1 MSVSNIE
8 QEKTL
13 LEELKDACKDVW
25 HEYTHPE
32 FIDQLQDGTL
42 DIEKF
47 RYYLK
52 QDYLYLLHYVRCFAL
67 MAFKGETLEEIQFA
81 LEGTLWITEGELE
94 LHNQYR
100 EWGIEKHELESSEES
115 IECIAYTRYMKDI
128 GVSGDYLDLMIAIA
142 SCYIGY
148 GEIGQRLLA
157 DEKTVLEGN
166 PYKEWIHM
174 YGGEGYQSSTVEFV
188 EKLNNYGKNISK
200 KKLEKLKVIF
210 REVTRLEVA
219 FWDMGMRGDKKIK

>member
-1 MSVSNIE
+1 MSLSNIE
-8 QEKTL
+8 PEKTL
-13 LEELKDACKDVW
+13 LEKLKEACKDVW

-52 QDYLYLLHYVRCFAL
+52 QDYLYLLHYTKCFAL
-67 MAFKGETLEEIQFA
+67 MAYKGETLKEIQFA
-81 LEGTLWITEGELE
+81 LKGTLWITEGELE
-94 LHNQYR
+94 LHSQYKKR
-100 EWGIEKHELESSEES
+100 GIETHELEESIES
-115 IECIAYTRYMKDI
+115 IECIAYTRYMKDV
-128 GVSGDYLDLMIAIA
+128 GMSGDYLDIMIAIA

-166 PYKEWIHM
+166 PYKEWILM
-174 YGGEGYQSSTVEFV
+174 YGGEDYKSSTIEFI
-188 EKLNNYGKNISK
+188 ETLNSYAEDLSK
-200 KKLEKLKVIF
+200 KKLEKLKFIF
-210 REVTRLEVA
+210 GEVTRLEVA
-219 FWDMGMRGDKKIK
+219 FWDMGMRGNKAIK